1 MNFLHGN
8 AHLFHDVDS
17 IFEGENDAFL
27 RCADDMLF
35 AVLVEVDAMNGAT
48 CFLVLQHTLRTV
60 PEGQDADAGTADGSL
75 CGQQIHIVV
84 GDAFGSNGA
93 FYP

>member
-17 IFEGENDAFL
+17 IFKGKNDAFL
-27 RCADDMLF
+27 RCTDDMLF
-35 AVLVEVDAMNGAT
+35 AVLVEVDAMNGAAY
-48 CFLVLQHTLRTV
+48 FLVLQHTLRTV
-60 PEGQDADAGTADGSL
+60 SKGQDTDTGTADGSL
-75 CGQQIHIVV
+75 RRQQIHIAV